1 VTPAS
6 DDEGE
11 AQALA
16 AIDADL
22 TAAIAAWAVE
32 MRGRPGL
39 GHGAEAIRL
48 RGLLAQPS
56 TVPKGV
62 LLQAWRTLNAGRDG
76 VARIALWGGRD
87 PVAVTDLARRRF
99 GFAAALQPA
108 ATPEDA
114 LATARAPGVVAVLAL
129 DERTP
134 WWARLLAEPRLRVFG
149 LLPEVSV
156 QGPCVALAVGEVAVE
171 PTGGDETLWV
181 TDAAGSAE
189 AIEDGLGRAGFSGRL
204 IVTAGGLKLF
214 ALAGYVQREDRR
226 LLAAPGRLS
235 GVIGASPIPYD
246 A

>member
-1 VTPAS
+1 VTPA

-11 AQALA
+11 AHALA
-16 AIDADL
+16 AIDAEL
-22 TAAIAAWAVE
+22 TAAIAAWAGE
-32 MRGRPGL
+32 LRGRAGL
-39 GHGAEAIRL
+39 GHGAEAQRL
-48 RGLLAQPS
+48 RRLLAQPS
-56 TVPKGV
+56 AVPKGL

-76 VARIALWGGRD
+76 VARVSVWGGRD
-87 PVAVTDLARRRF
+87 PVAAADVTRRRF

-108 ATPEDA
+108 ATPEEA
-114 LATARAPGVVAVLAL
+114 LACARAPGVVAVLAL

-149 LLPEVSV
+149 LLPESPADS
-156 QGPCVALAVGEVAVE
+156 PCAALAVGEIAVE

-189 AIEDGLGRAGFSGRL
+189 TIEDGLGQAGFSGRL

-235 GVIGASPIPYD
+235 GVIGASPVPYD